1 MFFLQDEKYAL
12 IFIISSDKEKV
23 MVCSQF
29 KDENSW
35 RISPNASVVTKEEI
49 EGRDFSKSLKLKDV
63 PKDILHELIKRS
75 LDDELS
81 SKLEVML

>member
-1 MFFLQDEKYAL
+1 MYFLSSKEYAL

-23 MVCSQF
+23 MVSTQL

-35 RISPNASVVTKEEI
+35 KISPNASVVTKEEI

-63 PKDILHELIKRS
+63 PKDILHKLIERS
-75 LDDELS
+75 LDSELS